1 MCSNLHSSAHQSKYG
16 WLPLAAW
23 SCHVYSPGNASEDKN
38 PKPKYCTKVLNRDD
52 DNPAL
57 LELNEQNS
65 SMSLLKSCTCGKTF
79 HTYFEGVCPQLGS
92 LEQVIK
98 QARSSNS
105 MYITAAY
112 FVWMS
117 FYNDHVLW
125 VVCGN
130 LHSSAHQSKY
140 GWLPLAAWSCHVY
153 SPGNASEDKN
163 PKPKYCTK
171 VLNRDDDNPA
181 LLELNEQNSSM
192 SLLKSCTCGKT
203 FHTYFEG
210 VCPQLG
216 SLEQVIK
223 QARSSN
229 SMYITAA
236 YFVWMSFYDD
246 PCSWVVCGNLHSSAR
261 HSKHGWLKFFCSL
274 VLLCVI
280 FSLSTTGK

>member
-1 MCSNLHSSAHQSKYG
+1 
-16 WLPLAAW
+16 
-23 SCHVYSPGNASEDKN
+23 
-38 PKPKYCTKVLNRDD
+38 
-52 DNPAL
+52 
-57 LELNEQNS
+57 
-65 SMSLLKSCTCGKTF
+65 
-79 HTYFEGVCPQLGS
+79 
-92 LEQVIK
+92 
-98 QARSSNS
+98 
-105 MYITAAY
+105 
-112 FVWMS
+112 MS

-140 GWLPLAAWSCHVY
+140 GWLPLASWSCHVY
-153 SPGNASEDKN
+153 SPRNASEDKN
-163 PKPKYCTK
+163 PKPKVLHQSVEQGWWQSCTAWIEWTEFK
-171 VLNRDDDNPA
+171 HV
-181 LLELNEQNSSM
+181 M
-192 SLLKSCTCGKT
+192 LKSCTCGKT